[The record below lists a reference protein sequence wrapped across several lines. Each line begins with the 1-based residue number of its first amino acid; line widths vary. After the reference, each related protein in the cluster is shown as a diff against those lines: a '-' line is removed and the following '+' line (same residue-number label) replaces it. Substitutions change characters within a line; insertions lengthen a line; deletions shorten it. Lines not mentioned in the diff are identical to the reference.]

1 MSGSAEALVR
11 DFVSN
16 RDSIMIYASFVYSD
30 KFVSLLI
37 FKWICLQLYIITRL
51 SHKAKRHG
59 HWL

>member
-1 MSGSAEALVR
+1 MISICFVAMSGSAEALVR

-37 FKWICLQLYIITRL
+37 F
-51 SHKAKRHG
+51 
-59 HWL
+59 